1 MTPQDSL
8 IVAGVG
14 FQAPQAPGA
23 WRERDGAV
31 LGLGPRPEAVG
42 STPTLIKK
50 KSPTAYAAGLS

>member
-1 MTPQDSL
+1 M
-8 IVAGVG
+8 VAGVG

-31 LGLGPRPEAVG
+31 LGLGTRPEAVG
-42 STPTLIKK
+42 STPTLIKQ